1 MSSNDE
7 YWARREALEK
17 QWMADNLKND
27 EAYAKHINGYYDKM
41 LSNIQDRINDQYT
54 KYAGKQGL
62 TMAEAKGAVST
73 ADQVA
78 YAKEAKDAVAEAQKL
93 FKQNGSVSYADF
105 SQELNDHMKLYNAT
119 MRINRLEYLKA
130 QIGLE
135 ATKAGV
141 KVGVDM
147 SNKVTEDY
155 LAEVKRQ
162 AALLGNYL
170 PPSELTNYKQ
180 AFEQVMRSGN
190 PGSFSQILWKNT
202 DAMKAQLDMGLSQM
216 LVQGL
221 SPLTIARELRKHL
234 QDTVQ
239 SAKYVS
245 ERLARTESARAQTLA
260 QRDCY
265 TDLGVKQVRWVAEPS
280 ACKTCTAIATEHDG
294 IYSLNDVPA
303 IPVHANCRCSM
314 APHASRDEMN
324 KLIEAANV
332 ENSTGVNPFSEMEA
346 AVGKKNAEK
355 TAEFVDKCSDEQI
368 KKLYQKFGA
377 SVHFESLSD
386 AWPHSYGTDVFL
398 RQSSFDGDN
407 SYIPMDTVFHE
418 IGHAIDCSSMKSLYG
433 SYRQETGRTIKYRV
447 GSRTL
452 SRQELY
458 EHVSGSPKYALKAT
472 IRDDL
477 WNWGTEGKYISHD
490 QLGPKPRKKAEKQV
504 WLEQQDEARKGAEVL
519 QHKVYAMAETAR
531 RNGHRYSDVADM
543 LDGSGLIAQDALWGY
558 GHGAKYFSHY
568 GMAETEFFAEYT
580 SARVANPESLA
591 QIREM
596 FPNAC
601 KVCDNI
607 IDDMIKG

>member
-265 TDLGVKQVRWVAEPS
+265 TDLGVKQVRWIAEPS

-294 IYSLNDVPA
+294 IYNLDDVPA

-314 APHASRDEMN
+314 APRANRDEMN
-324 KLIEAANV
+324 KLIDAANA

-346 AVGKKNAEK
+346 AVGAENADR
-355 TAEFVDKCSDEQI
+355 ANNILDKCNDVQI
-368 KKLYQKFGA
+368 QRLYNKYG
-377 SVHFESLSD
+377 SNVHFNSLSNE
-386 AWPHSYGTDVFL
+386 WPHAMGAHVSL
-398 RQSSFDGDN
+398 RQDSFDGD
-407 SYIPMDTVFHE
+407 SYSAPGQTVFHE
-418 IGHAIDCSSMKSLYG
+418 IGHAIDSANMRLQYGVGFKETGGVIKSRLG
-433 SYRQETGRTIKYRV
+433 GRTI
-447 GSRTL
+447 SRP
-452 SRQELY
+452 EFFD
-458 EHVSGSPKYALKAT
+458 HMSGNPKYALKAT

-477 WNWGTEGKYISHD
+477 WNWGTEGKYVSSD
-490 QLGPKPRKKAEKQV
+490 RLGPKPRKKAEKQV
-504 WLEQQDEARKGAEVL
+504 WLEKQSETYKGREMLYSKIRGMADTARK
-519 QHKVYAMAETAR
+519 
-531 RNGHRYSDVADM
+531 NGLKYSDVADM
-543 LDGSGLIAQDALWGY
+543 VDGSGLIAQDYPWGY
-558 GHGAKYFSHY
+558 GHGTKYFSKY
-568 GMAETEFFAEYT
+568 GNSETEFFAEYT